1 MNDINNVPM
10 SAVPVDVY
18 RNLHKNTWSIR
29 SRTTGRVIAHADNV
43 VVKNVKFVVQPAGR
57 QRVLDEERK
66 NVHAFVRGR
75 ISPITTDGVIPMLTR
90 VAYTVQVKYNPYI
103 LEPDQRAGHFY
114 EVDTEETVGEAP
126 IVVLDTKGA
135 WIREDGS
142 KGPSETLEKGLNA

>member
-1 MNDINNVPM
+1 MNDTNNVPM

-29 SRTTGRVIAHADNV
+29 SRTTGRVIRRADNV

-66 NVHAFVRGR
+66 NVHAFVRGT
-75 ISPITTDGVIPMLTR
+75 ISPISTAMLTQ
-90 VAYTVQVKYNPYI
+90 VAFNVQIKYNPYI

-135 WIREDGS
+135 WIQGDGP
-142 KGPSETLEKGLNA
+142 KGLSDSLEKGLNV

>member
-66 NVHAFVRGR
+66 NVHAFVRGTL
-75 ISPITTDGVIPMLTR
+75 SPISTDMLTL
-90 VAYTVQVKYNPYI
+90 VEFNVQIKYNPYI

-126 IVVLDTKGA
+126 VVVLNTKGA
-135 WIREDGS
+135 WIQKDGS
-142 KGPSETLEKGLNA
+142 EGLSDSLGKE

>member
-1 MNDINNVPM
+1 MNDTNNVPM

-18 RNLHKNTWSIR
+18 RNLHKNKWSIR
-29 SRTTGRVIAHADNV
+29 SRTTGRVIRRADSV

-66 NVHAFVRGR
+66 NVHAFVRGT
-75 ISPITTDGVIPMLTR
+75 ISPISTDMLTQ
-90 VAYTVQVKYNPYI
+90 VEFNVQIKYNPYI

-135 WIREDGS
+135 WIQGDS
-142 KGPSETLEKGLNA
+142 PKGLSEA

>member
-1 MNDINNVPM
+1 MNDINNVPI

-29 SRTTGRVIAHADNV
+29 SRTTGRVIARADNV

-66 NVHAFVRGR
+66 NVHAFVRGT
-75 ISPITTDGVIPMLTR
+75 ISPISPDMLTR

-135 WIREDGS
+135 WIGKEGS
-142 KGPSETLEKGLNA
+142 KGLSEGLGEEKEKV

>member
-1 MNDINNVPM
+1 MNDINNVPI

-18 RNLHKNTWSIR
+18 RNLHRNTWSIR
-29 SRTTGRVIAHADNV
+29 SRTTGRVIARADNV

-66 NVHAFVRGR
+66 NVHAFVRGT
-75 ISPITTDGVIPMLTR
+75 ISPISPDMLTR
-90 VAYTVQVKYNPYI
+90 VAYNVQIKYNPYI

>member
-1 MNDINNVPM
+1 MNDINNVPI

-29 SRTTGRVIAHADNV
+29 SRTTGRVIARANNV

-66 NVHAFVRGR
+66 NVHAFVRGT
-75 ISPITTDGVIPMLTR
+75 ISPISPDMLTR
-90 VAYTVQVKYNPYI
+90 VAYNVQIKYNPYI

-135 WIREDGS
+135 WIQGDGS
-142 KGPSETLEKGLNA
+142 TEQPEALEKGLNV

>member
-29 SRTTGRVIAHADNV
+29 SRTTGRVMVHADRM

-57 QRVLDEERK
+57 QRLLDEERK
-66 NVHAFVRGR
+66 NVHAFVRGTL
-75 ISPITTDGVIPMLTR
+75 SPISTDMLTQ
-90 VAYTVQVKYNPYI
+90 VAFNVQIKYNPYI

-126 IVVLDTKGA
+126 IVILDTKGA

-142 KGPSETLEKGLNA
+142 KGPSETLEKGLNV